1 MLKKVVSA
9 ALAAFLFG
17 GCSTYN
23 AFDMFKKD
31 DSYEK
36 ALRETKNAQIL
47 NSFETKIKITATY
60 LNHLYPSEYKDA
72 EYFFVGVYIPDD
84 YEGKKD
90 SSLFNKEYK
99 LYMQNLAKS
108 EQALGGAKPKE
119 QYLEASKIE
128 FIEKKEQN
136 LLYKKMPHTDNWSR
150 YYLISFPKQEGDEP
164 LLLKLSS
171 PTYGEAKLSFPRA
184 GLD

>member
-1 MLKKVVSA
+1 MVKKIVSA
-9 ALAAFLFG
+9 ALAAFLLG

-31 DSYEK
+31 ESYEK
-36 ALRETKNAQIL
+36 ALRETRNAQIL
-47 NSFETKIKITATY
+47 NSLETKIKITATY
-60 LNHLYPSEYKDA
+60 LNPLYPSEYKDA

-84 YEGKKD
+84 YDGKKE
-90 SSLFNKEYK
+90 SALFNKEYR
-99 LYMQNLAKS
+99 LQMQNLAKS
-108 EQALGGAKPKE
+108 EQVLGGAKPKE

-136 LLYKKMPHTDNWSR
+136 QLYKKMPHTDNWSR
-150 YYLISFPKQEGDEP
+150 YYLISFPKQEGSEP
-164 LLLKLSS
+164 LTLKVSN
-171 PTYGEAKLSFPRA
+171 PAYGEAKLSFPRV

>member
-23 AFDMFKKD
+23 AVDMFKKD

>member
-1 MLKKVVSA
+1 MFKKIVVA
-9 ALAAFLFG
+9 VFAAFLLM

-31 DSYEK
+31 ESYEK

-47 NSFETKIKITATY
+47 NSLETKIKITATY
-60 LNHLYPSEYKDA
+60 LNPLYPSEYKDA

-84 YEGKKD
+84 YDGKKE
-90 SSLFNKEYK
+90 STLFNKEYK

-108 EQALGGAKPKE
+108 ERLPAGANPKE
-119 QYLEASKIE
+119 RYLEASKIE

-150 YYLISFPKQEGDEP
+150 YYIVSFPKQEGDGP
-164 LLLKLSS
+164 LTLKLSS
-171 PTYGEAKLSFPRA
+171 PTYGEAKLSFPRV
-184 GLD
+184 GLE